1 MMLYAGTCHGAC
13 VLQEHRWSSRKL
25 GFQSSPP
32 KHTSTTHRCHPR
44 RVRCHHHNNI
54 TFPPKIYYSRL
65 ILVDSTRAGKR
76 LPDALSKTVPI
87 WCAVVNRATRLRSL
101 TEAPS
106 SSDVTG
112 TATADFDLDYDLR
125 TPPGAVSPHEHAQ
138 IVARLDSW
146 AAALVVSHA
155 PPSPCRLTLLS
166 PSSGSRAHR
175 NRRMYC
181 PNWPGRCARCGLRPR
196 RHASRTSPRTYRRF
210 CLSYA

>member
-1 MMLYAGTCHGAC
+1 MMLYAGTSHGAC

-32 KHTSTTHRCHPR
+32 KHTFTTHRCHSR
-44 RVRCHHHNNI
+44 RVRRHHHYNI
-54 TFPPKIYYSRL
+54 TFPLKIDYSRL

-101 TEAPS
+101 TEAS
-106 SSDVTG
+106 SSDV
-112 TATADFDLDYDLR
+112 AVLVAADLDPNFDLR

-138 IVARLDSW
+138 IAARLDSW
-146 AAALVVSHA
+146 AVALAVSHA
-155 PPSPCRLTLLS
+155 PSPLCRLTLLS
-166 PSSGSRAHR
+166 PSFGSRAHR
-175 NRRMYC
+175 IRRMHC

>member
-1 MMLYAGTCHGAC
+1 MMLYAGTTHGAC

-32 KHTSTTHRCHPR
+32 KHTSTICHCHPW
-44 RVRCHHHNNI
+44 RVRRHHHNNL
-54 TFPPKIYYSRL
+54 TFPLKIYYSRL

-87 WCAVVNRATRLRSL
+87 WCAVVNHAIRLRSL
-101 TEAPS
+101 AEAS
-106 SSDVTG
+106 SSDVV
-112 TATADFDLDYDLR
+112 APAAADLNLDFDLR

-138 IVARLDSW
+138 IAARLDSW
-146 AAALVVSHA
+146 AVALAVSH
-155 PPSPCRLTLLS
+155 PPPPLCRLTLLS

-175 NRRMYC
+175 IRRMHC

-196 RHASRTSPRTYRRF
+196 LLASRTSPRTDRRS
-210 CLSYA
+210 CLLYA